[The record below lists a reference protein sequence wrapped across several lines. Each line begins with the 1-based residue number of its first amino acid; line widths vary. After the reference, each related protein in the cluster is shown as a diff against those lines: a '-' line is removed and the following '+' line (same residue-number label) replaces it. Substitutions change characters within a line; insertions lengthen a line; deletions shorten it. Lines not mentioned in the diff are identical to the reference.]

1 MSFADYQDIG
11 TNLRYPMYLLAAIV
25 VLILLITIFC

>member
-1 MSFADYQDIG
+1 MSLADYQDFG

-25 VLILLITIFC
+25 ILILLITISC